1 MKSSPRD
8 QIRLGVDF
16 AWDEIRIVAMRPIG
30 AQRAEVSM
38 LDRIALD
45 VHADREGM
53 FTDASA
59 VVQRLQPWVKRNR
72 LEGAPC
78 VFSVPNESAYFA
90 WADDLPEGQ
99 DGLTAGRYMLKR
111 QHPRMS
117 GDAYVTVARP
127 NVTGAAVVLGAE
139 RGPLAQR
146 ANLLERAGLIPAGA
160 ETEAQAILR
169 IIQRHLN
176 RGTGAHPHRTSL
188 FGYVGRGRTNLL
200 VVQRGRLSYLRS
212 ARVGTGK
219 LEETV
224 ARAMD
229 LTPDAAASILFSPRS
244 RIIRGSHV
252 LIDGDLAGQIDITEP
267 LEVFAK
273 EFRRL
278 MAYLRSLHPDQSHL
292 GMVDVV
298 VLMGRINALRG
309 FDQALADHLHVQL
322 ETVDPTI
329 GLTLSLPETAFARYR
344 EHGSQYAVAVGL
356 ATAPYHP
363 QAAVH
368 LEDSH
373 HENATHRAA

>member
-1 MKSSPRD
+1 M
-8 QIRLGVDF
+8 
-16 AWDEIRIVAMRPIG
+16 
-30 AQRAEVSM
+30 
-38 LDRIALD
+38 
-45 VHADREGM
+45 
-53 FTDASA
+53 
-59 VVQRLQPWVKRNR
+59 
-72 LEGAPC
+72 
-78 VFSVPNESAYFA
+78 
-90 WADDLPEGQ
+90 
-99 DGLTAGRYMLKR
+99 
-111 QHPRMS
+111 
-117 GDAYVTVARP
+117 
-127 NVTGAAVVLGAE
+127 
-139 RGPLAQR
+139 
-146 ANLLERAGLIPAGA
+146 
-160 ETEAQAILR
+160 
-169 IIQRHLN
+169 
-176 RGTGAHPHRTSL
+176 
-188 FGYVGRGRTNLL
+188 
-200 VVQRGRLSYLRS
+200 VQRGRLSYLRS